1 MRIGDGDAKAHFG
14 HHRPVNQIVA
24 DVGDF
29 FRPHVQFVRQIAE
42 RQQLVRLPWYKC
54 VMPSV

>member
-14 HHRPVNQIVA
+14 HHLPVNKIVA

-29 FRPHVQFVRQIAE
+29 FRGG
-42 RQQLVRLPWYKC
+42 
-54 VMPSV
+54 